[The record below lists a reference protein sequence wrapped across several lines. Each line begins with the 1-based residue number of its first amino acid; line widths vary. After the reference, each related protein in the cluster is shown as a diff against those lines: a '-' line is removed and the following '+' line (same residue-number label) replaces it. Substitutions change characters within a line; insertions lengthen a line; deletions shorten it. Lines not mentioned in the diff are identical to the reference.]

1 MPLQLIHFRAVNAV
15 IASRNVRLNVSFS
28 TPPLPAIQAFWLQV
42 KIKLNIER
50 TDRGVRV
57 VATGDY
63 VDIIETTLVPRERIG
78 RFVADLILDRAYL
91 KGAQIVINNAIAF
104 EAFDANDDFDAFE
117 KLIDAA

>member
-1 MPLQLIHFRAVNAV
+1 
-15 IASRNVRLNVSFS
+15 
-28 TPPLPAIQAFWLQV
+28 V

-50 TDRGVRV
+50 TSSGVRV

-78 RFVADLILDRAYL
+78 RFVADLILDRVYL
-91 KGAQIVINNAIAF
+91 RGAQVTINGATAF
-104 EAFDANDDFDAFE
+104 EAFDANGDFEAFV

>member
-1 MPLQLIHFRAVNAV
+1 M
-15 IASRNVRLNVSFS
+15 
-28 TPPLPAIQAFWLQV
+28 

-63 VDIIETTLVPRERIG
+63 EDTIETTLVPRERIG
-78 RFVADLILDRAYL
+78 RFVADLILDRVYL

-104 EAFDANDDFDAFE
+104 ETFDANDDFDAFA